1 MYLQVKL
8 ERKLREKN
16 NENRYINKMKKKAKI
31 HKKSQNVPKMTP
43 PYVRQWVHDL
53 KLIHKRPLKGPSI

>member
-16 NENRYINKMKKKAKI
+16 NENRYINKMKKKKAKI
-31 HKKSQNVPKMTP
+31 HKKITKCAKDDTTVCSAVGT
-43 PYVRQWVHDL
+43 
-53 KLIHKRPLKGPSI
+53 RPQINS